1 MQKKEQDLKI
11 VFPKPKKVEEKPS
24 SVARVPE
31 QSKKPRPGSF
41 ASLIS
46 Q

>member
-11 VFPKPKKVEEKPS
+11 VFPKPKKVEEKVA
-24 SVARVPE
+24 SVAEVTD